1 MRHGIICTY
10 LIIISVCNLQGQ
22 TMLTEFTIPNGVRHE
37 PKQIQCIPVGDSLLI
52 SYQLPLAPNGFEEF
66 NAQLV
71 SADGKTTRMNIHSI
85 YDKILCGGINAAEGK
100 LIYFLD
106 VAKKNVVVRAVKLDP
121 HGHALVTESMAL
133 SGKFIGSDIRN
144 NALFVYLFEKKS
156 LGLKVLEIEGL
167 QIKDESEY
175 KLSLDISKFKSTDIS
190 LIPEGTHIGT
200 AQAGA
205 KVKIVLQGE
214 NIAISVDE
222 PFNEY
227 DNLPKPVRTFVI
239 LIDSKTKQ
247 TEVKVFPEESKHVFR
262 SIIHD
267 DLLFRTV
274 NTHNELKLQVYEL
287 KWGSRVLRKVIPNDA
302 AAENINVV
310 FKEGRVNH
318 FSGETKLSNMIF
330 GSGMCLPLVT
340 VNKTDNNEFVIKW
353 GTYYENNTFL
363 VGLPNPFLGM
373 MISVLGTAVM
383 ELKEG
388 PGDTRHFYLKGNVT
402 SGFDII
408 KEPSASDARSR
419 IDRYEMELN
428 KNQVLYRRK
437 GYYQLD
443 NGLLAFY
450 YLPKADKLQMLLFE
464 QH

>member
-10 LIIISVCNLQGQ
+10 FLIIAANSLYGQ
-22 TMLTEFTIPNGVRHE
+22 TVLAEFNIPKGIRHE
-37 PKQIQCIPVGDSLLI
+37 PKQIQCIAVGDSLLI
-52 SYQLPLAPNGFEEF
+52 SYQIPLATKGYEEF
-66 NAQLV
+66 NVHLACT
-71 SADGKTTRMNIHSI
+71 DGKNKRMNITAIH
-85 YDKILCGGINAAEGK
+85 DKILCGAVDAGEGK
-100 LIYFLD
+100 LLYFLEL
-106 VAKKNVVVRAVKLDP
+106 AKKDVVVKGVKLDF
-121 HGHALVTESMAL
+121 HGDTLLTEHLSL

-144 NALFVYLFEKKS
+144 NVLFIYLFEKKS
-156 LGLKVLEIEGL
+156 LGLKIFQIEGL

-175 KLSLDISKFKSTDIS
+175 KLPIDISKFKSTDVS
-190 LIPEGTHIGT
+190 LISEGTHIGT

-205 KVKIVLQGE
+205 KIKIVLQGE

-227 DNLPKPVRTFVI
+227 DKLPKPIRTVVI
-239 LIDSKTKQ
+239 SINSETKKME
-247 TEVKVFPEESKHVFR
+247 TKIFPEESKYVFR
-262 SIIHD
+262 SIISN

-274 NTHNELKLQVYEL
+274 NTHNEVKLQIYEL
-287 KWGSRVLRKVIPNDA
+287 RRGSRVHRKIIPNDA
-302 AAENINVV
+302 AAEKIDVV

-330 GSGMCLPLVT
+330 DSGMCLPLVT
-340 VNKTDNNEFVIKW
+340 VNKTDDNDFIIVW
-353 GTYYENNTFL
+353 GTYYENNTL
-363 VGLPNPFLGM
+363 LAGLPNPFLSM
-373 MISVLGTAVM
+373 MISVLGTAIL

-388 PGDTRHFYLKGNVT
+388 PGDTRHFYLKGNVN

-408 KEPSASDARSR
+408 TETSGSDARLK

-437 GYYQLD
+437 GYHQLD

-450 YLPKADKLQMLLFE
+450 YLPKLDKLQMLLFE
-464 QH
+464 